1 MSVDELW
8 QPVRTV
14 PLFVDEIKKSISMG
28 GLMNPIIVVRTP
40 REDVVR
46 HYQDKHKAISET
58 LPENLPDTP
67 VMNTIWGGSNR
78 LDAVKQLGY
87 THVDC
92 VLIPDFFTAM
102 RVQTEQRNA
111 YDCPEQEVNDG
122 AAGDTIK

>member
-1 MSVDELW
+1 
-8 QPVRTV
+8 
-14 PLFVDEIKKSISMG
+14 
-28 GLMNPIIVVRTP
+28 MNPLIVVRTP
-40 REDVVR
+40 REDLVL
-46 HYQDKHKAISET
+46 HYRDKHKAISET
-58 LPENLPDTP
+58 LYKLEKSLPDTP
-67 VMNTIWGGSNR
+67 VINTIWGGSNR

-111 YDCPEQEVNDG
+111 YDYQDQEVSNG